1 MCPLSSATSSSA
13 LLNAHKSRLSRQL
26 SLIIRGILV
35 VVFVFV
41 YFYTVPMIKQKVFE
55 IERNSSRLALNNVF
69 EIANRMYA
77 GVEEYRQQALDNH
90 KGQLKLVVNLAE
102 TFLRSHFQEAA
113 NNGIPLQQA
122 RQTAFAYLRN
132 FTFGN
137 QDYIWVVDHNIQVLS
152 HPDPRFHQDARI
164 KPGDDTQPILESVVR
179 QAMHDG
185 EGYYHYKWSRIA
197 GAESLDKVSF
207 VRDYPE
213 WGFVIGS
220 GVYLDDLEAEVR
232 LRREQALTDLRHALQ
247 EIKVAKTG
255 YMYVFD
261 SNGHML
267 IHPNDNLD
275 GVTFTTLKNPIT
287 QQPINQELMKVA
299 DTGKELNYRWDKPD
313 DPGNYAY
320 DKLSLVRYIK
330 GFDWYICSSVYLDEL
345 QSSSELLSSRIMV
358 LAGLTMLATLLI
370 SSFLV
375 NRITRPLEQLA
386 STALKVQGGD
396 LSARTGIQ
404 RDDEIGIL
412 ASSIDA
418 MVQRLRNNIETL
430 DAQVKQRTEE
440 LLATNAR
447 AQRMSAVGQL
457 AGGLAHDIN
466 NLLSII
472 VGNLIVAREHY
483 SANDPELDKLLSP
496 AERAARRGADIT
508 HRLLAFSRRQP
519 LQPEIVSVNAVMA
532 EVLELL
538 HSAFSGPYRLHYRPQ
553 QHPELAWANVDPGH
567 LENALVNL
575 GLNARDAMQDGGTL
589 TYSWKLCDITRPI
602 EQRFDETVP
611 PGRYIEIGVADTGSG
626 FSQSALEQAFEPFF
640 STKQGSNNSG
650 LGLSM
655 VYGFVKQS
663 FGYIQLGN
671 PPQGGAIIRLL
682 LPASSAPANP
692 DLSDDDSGRGPELA
706 PGGLY
711 LLVEDNP
718 DVRAVIR
725 KQLTDLGQHVVE
737 AADGDEAQ
745 TLLDGL
751 LEHNPTALTGMV
763 SDIMIPG
770 SMNGRK
776 LAATL
781 RRRAPAAVILL
792 VSGYTDDPTAIPG
805 SGNDPAD
812 QQDPMLVLLRK
823 PFDRQQLEQALE
835 RASARVRLH
844 HQHRSLT

>member
-1 MCPLSSATSSSA
+1 MSSSTVHATSQPVIK
-13 LLNAHKSRLSRQL
+13 AHKARLARQL
-26 SLIIRGILV
+26 SLIIRGILL

-41 YFYTVPMIKQKVFE
+41 YFYTVPTIKQQVFE

-69 EIANRMYA
+69 EIADQMYT

-90 KGQLKLVVNLAE
+90 KEQLTLVVDLAE
-102 TFLRSHFQEAA
+102 NFLQSHFQEAA
-113 NNGIPLQQA
+113 KQGIPLEQA
-122 RQTAFAYLRN
+122 RQTAFAYLRD

-137 QDYIWVVDHNIQVLS
+137 QDYIWVVDHDIQVLS
-152 HPDPRFHQDARI
+152 HPDERFQYD
-164 KPGDDTQPILESVVR
+164 GEQQEDDPPQNILTRVVR
-179 QAMHDG
+179 QAMQDG
-185 EGYYHYKWSRIA
+185 EGYYYYKWSRIA
-197 GAESLDKVSF
+197 GDDELDKVSF

-220 GVYLDDLEAEVR
+220 GVYLNDIEIEVR
-232 LRREQALTDLRHALQ
+232 QRRQQALMELRNALQ

-275 GVTFTTLKNPIT
+275 GVTFTTLQNPLS
-287 QQPINQELMKVA
+287 QQPIYQELMAVA
-299 DTGKELNYRWDKPD
+299 DTGNELTYRWDKLD
-313 DPGNYAY
+313 DPDNYAY
-320 DKLSLVRYIK
+320 DKLSLVRYIE

-345 QSSSELLSSRIMV
+345 QSSADLLSARIMI

-370 SSFLV
+370 SNFLV

-386 STALKVQGGD
+386 STALNVQRGD

-404 RDDEIGIL
+404 RDDEVGIL

-418 MVQRLRNNIETL
+418 MVQRLRHNIETL

-447 AQRMSAVGQL
+447 VQRMSAVGQL
-457 AGGLAHDIN
+457 SGGLAHDFN

-483 SANDPELDKLLSP
+483 SASNPELDKLLSP

-519 LQPEIVSVNAVMA
+519 LQPETVSINTMMT

-553 QHPELAWANVDPGH
+553 QPPLQAWINVDPGH

-575 GLNARDAMQDGGTL
+575 GLNARDAMHDGGTL
-589 TYSWKLCDITRPI
+589 TYSWKLRDIRQPI
-602 EQRFDETVP
+602 EQQFDEIVA
-611 PGRYIEIGVADTGSG
+611 PGRYIEIGVADTGTG

-640 STKQGSNNSG
+640 STKEGSNNSG

-663 FGYIQLGN
+663 FGYIQLHN
-671 PPQGGAIIRLL
+671 RPQGGAMIRLL
-682 LPASSAPANP
+682 LPASDAPANP
-692 DLSDDDSGRGPELA
+692 ELNDNDSDNRPKLS

-725 KQLTDLGQHVVE
+725 KQLVDLGQHVVE
-737 AADGDEAQ
+737 AADGNEAQ
-745 TLLDGL
+745 TLLDDL
-751 LEHNPTALTGMV
+751 LASGANPLTGMV

-770 SMNGRK
+770 TMNGRK

-781 RRRAPAAVILL
+781 RRRAPEAVILL
-792 VSGYTDDPTAIPG
+792 VSGYTDDPAQQDQGHDAI
-805 SGNDPAD
+805 D

-823 PFDRQQLEQALE
+823 PFDRQQLGQALE
-835 RASARVRLH
+835 RASTRIRLH
-844 HQHRSLT
+844 RQHRSLP